1 MKQHRL
7 SLKRRNF
14 YEMFLTFKMLA
25 DAQMSTVWQ
34 LIPTFLKSES
44 FHLIG
49 GTYVDD
55 ALREPLIYPASW

>member
-1 MKQHRL
+1 
-7 SLKRRNF
+7 
-14 YEMFLTFKMLA
+14 MFLTFKMLA

>member
-1 MKQHRL
+1 ML
-7 SLKRRNF
+7 LK
-14 YEMFLTFKMLA
+14 FKMLA
-25 DAQMSTVWQ
+25 DPQLSAVWQ